1 LTILKSER
9 SPNRGRIG
17 LLIAIVTAAFT
28 LAGPAYAEVSPESE
42 NRFRDKD
49 GSPQNVVLPAG
60 ARAMT
65 AVEIFKLYRNKSW
78 QWENG
83 AGRMKV
89 AGRHFSAWIDSGE
102 GKSWA
107 EGRWVITH
115 TGQMC
120 LKATWYSANGAAPGS
135 VCFSHRVHDGTVYQ
149 KREPDGGWY
158 VFRHSKPQE
167 GDEASKLMTSDLV
180 SERLEGMKAVLSST
194 QTSEQ

>member
-1 LTILKSER
+1 MTILKSER

-28 LAGPAYAEVSPESE
+28 LAGPVYAEV
-42 NRFRDKD
+42 
-49 GSPQNVVLPAG
+49 PQNVVLPAG

-120 LKATWYSANGAAPGS
+120 LKATWHSANGAAPGS